1 LNLLE
6 SWERWLDCGPKNAL
20 LNLSLAHPLVCAMS
34 SWILRGA
41 RLSQLQYFLGLNIL
55 SFFLSNHPLSLFL
68 LQAGA
73 ATAANK
79 AAVATGVKKAPPP
92 KKSFFSFGSST

>member
-1 LNLLE
+1 
-6 SWERWLDCGPKNAL
+6 
-20 LNLSLAHPLVCAMS
+20 MS

-68 LQAGA
+68 LAYFRREQRQQQ
-73 ATAANK
+73 TRQQ
-79 AAVATGVKKAPPP
+79 
-92 KKSFFSFGSST
+92 